1 AQALANQI
9 FGYIDTVNRYS
20 FINMLQ
26 LDSEV
31 DMGPLMYGVREHW
44 QSLGLQVGVLE
55 EGADFNARSRD
66 FLMTGKLISQVRE
79 EEHDLV
85 FVRHSDISNIPIPS
99 LYLEKAAVNML
110 ILDAQSAWKEE
121 NQEIYKD
128 LVQRSAQVPLL
139 ICLINADKLS
149 IETFTGMLP
158 PHSLFRKIEYKF
170 YQLGITASKA

>member
-1 AQALANQI
+1 
-9 FGYIDTVNRYS
+9 
-20 FINMLQ
+20 M
-26 LDSEV
+26 
-31 DMGPLMYGVREHW
+31 
-44 QSLGLQVGVLE
+44 
-55 EGADFNARSRD
+55 
-66 FLMTGKLISQVRE
+66 
-79 EEHDLV
+79 
-85 FVRHSDISNIPIPS
+85 
-99 LYLEKAAVNML
+99 YLEKAAVNML